1 LSRLSD
7 LRLLSLAWIA
17 WSGALLLTA
26 ILAPVPVRTSRRQG
40 AQEAVLPE
48 PVQRNWKMLLA
59 AYLQLTKPRVT
70 VLLLVTTLAAM
81 MVTAG
86 GMPPSGLVFWTLL
99 GGALAA
105 GGAGAINHYFDRDI
119 DHLMGRTSLRPIPA
133 GVVAPRHALTFG
145 IALGALSFGL
155 MTAFV
160 NLLSAVLSFGALLFY
175 VFVYTRWLKRSSP
188 SNIVIGGAAGAVP
201 PLVGCA
207 AVSGE
212 ITLLGL
218 YLFAIVFFWT
228 PPHFWALALVMR
240 REYERARI
248 PMLPVVRGDQETRR
262 QIVLYSLQ
270 LVAITALLY
279 SFRLMGLFYLGSA
292 LLLGGIFV
300 YYAVLLWREE
310 SVPAARRLFKYS
322 ILYLA
327 LLFTAMVVD
336 RQMAL

>member
-1 LSRLSD
+1 
-7 LRLLSLAWIA
+7 
-17 WSGALLLTA
+17 
-26 ILAPVPVRTSRRQG
+26 
-40 AQEAVLPE
+40 
-48 PVQRNWKMLLA
+48 
-59 AYLQLTKPRVT
+59 
-70 VLLLVTTLAAM
+70 
-81 MVTAG
+81 
-86 GMPPSGLVFWTLL
+86 
-99 GGALAA
+99 
-105 GGAGAINHYFDRDI
+105 
-119 DHLMGRTSLRPIPA
+119 
-133 GVVAPRHALTFG
+133 
-145 IALGALSFGL
+145 
-155 MTAFV
+155 
-160 NLLSAVLSFGALLFY
+160 
-175 VFVYTRWLKRSSP
+175 
-188 SNIVIGGAAGAVP
+188 VIGGAAGAVP

-248 PMLPVVRGDQETRR
+248 PMLPVVRGDQEARR

-327 LLFTAMVVD
+327 LLFTTMVVD
-336 RQMAL
+336 RQLAL